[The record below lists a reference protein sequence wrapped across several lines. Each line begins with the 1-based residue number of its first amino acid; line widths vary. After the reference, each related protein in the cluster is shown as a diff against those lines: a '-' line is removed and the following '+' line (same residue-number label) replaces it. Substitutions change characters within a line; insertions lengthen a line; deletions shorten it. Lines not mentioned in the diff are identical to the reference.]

1 VNRVSILLLLLLV
14 TISSSYA
21 GGIILYEQG
30 TYDVGL
36 ASAGWAARG
45 QDARNPAA
53 MSRFEHSQFM
63 LGLEILYGDFGF
75 KPAPETTVD
84 GNNGGNPIGFL
95 PNGGLFY
102 VHKTSQ
108 RINLGLGVFSYFGL
122 SQKYNEG
129 WVGRYYVKEATL
141 AGLTIMPS
149 MSYRVSDVVSLGLG
163 INVMYGV
170 YDQKIGINNREPQ
183 PDGMLAV
190 GNSAWGVGANI
201 GILFETGPQTRWTKR
216 TVNYSIGYRCYRT
229 SHDNGQWIS

>member
-1 VNRVSILLLLLLV
+1 MKSQVIRLKILCLCLLV

-45 QDARNPAA
+45 QDAATLFRNPAA

-141 AGLTIMPS
+141 AGLTI
-149 MSYRVSDVVSLGLG
+149 
-163 INVMYGV
+163 I
-170 YDQKIGINNREPQ
+170 
-183 PDGMLAV
+183 
-190 GNSAWGVGANI
+190 AWI
-201 GILFETGPQTRWTKR
+201 R
-216 TVNYSIGYRCYRT
+216 
-229 SHDNGQWIS
+229 D